1 MLYACIAVVAVFIAF
16 ITITYF
22 VTRKSCQFEYNGKK
36 IKVLNAGSSLR
47 VFIDDTLAHAYH
59 MPQLIGG
66 EEFEIAVGEEK
77 MTLKCRTNGYGNRL
91 SVKAYIGEKEI
102 FDNGVK
108 IKEREEKNI
117 SK

>member
-16 ITITYF
+16 VTITYF
-22 VTRKSCQFEYNGKK
+22 ATRKNCQFVYNGRK

-47 VFIDDTLAHAYH
+47 IFIDDALAHAYH

-66 EEFEIAVGEEK
+66 EEFEIAIGEEK
-77 MTLKCRTNGYGNRL
+77 MTLKCKTNGYGNKL

-108 IKEREEKNI
+108 IKEKGEKSI

>member
-22 VTRKSCQFEYNGKK
+22 VTRKSCQFDYNGKK

-47 VFIDDTLAHAYH
+47 IFVDGTLAQAYH
-59 MPQLIGG
+59 MPQLISG
-66 EEFEIAVGEEK
+66 EEFQIALGEEVVTHQCK
-77 MTLKCRTNGYGNRL
+77 SNSYGNKL
-91 SVKAYIGEKEI
+91 SIKAFAGDKEI

-108 IKEREEKNI
+108 IKDKKEK
-117 SK
+117 